1 MKYLNIVCSWNKKNV
16 ILQEERVITLIMKN
30 GNYEDEFKENN
41 NNKNKA
47 MSKRK
52 TLCNQETKIEE
63 GKKHEGPNHKLL
75 NMI

>member
-16 ILQEERVITLIMKN
+16 ILQEERVMTLIMKN
-30 GNYEDEFKENN
+30 DNYEDEFKENN

-52 TLCNQETKIEE
+52 TQYVI
-63 GKKHEGPNHKLL
+63 KKQKQKKEK
-75 NMI
+75 NMKVQIINY